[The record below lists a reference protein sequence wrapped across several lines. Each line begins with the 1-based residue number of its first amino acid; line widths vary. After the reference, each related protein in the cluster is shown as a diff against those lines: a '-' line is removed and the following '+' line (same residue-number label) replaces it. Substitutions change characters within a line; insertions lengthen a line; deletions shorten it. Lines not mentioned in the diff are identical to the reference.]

1 LAYSISEAAEK
12 SGINPH
18 TLRFYDRQ
26 GLLPF
31 MKRGQGE
38 IRQFSELDME
48 CLEIITT
55 LKATGLKIKKIKEY
69 LDLCVLGDDAL
80 EQRLQFMLNHKS
92 EVERQMEALNK
103 YMDVIEYK
111 IWYYNTAITA
121 ETENVHLLNY
131 KTTGKSSR
139 QLYLEEKKKKE
150 N

>member
-1 LAYSISEAAEK
+1 MAYSISEAAEK

-26 GLLPF
+26 GLFPF
-31 MKRGQGE
+31 MKRAQGE

-69 LDLCVLGDDAL
+69 LDLCVLGDAAL
-80 EQRLQFMLNHKS
+80 EQRLQFMLNHKT

-121 ETENVHLLNY
+121 ETENVHWRNY

-139 QLYLEEKKKKE
+139 QLYLEEKNKNE